1 MKDYCAGFQEYLV
14 NQKSVSENTL
24 ESYLRDVEHF
34 LAFLPEVGLESPV
47 NATVDVIS
55 RYMAKLEG
63 LKRSNATITRN
74 VASIRCFYQY
84 LILSGKTD
92 HNPAKCVTLEKA
104 QKKLPQILSGKEIEL
119 LLSQP
124 NPEEPKGCR
133 DKAMLELL
141 YATGIRVTEL
151 VDLNIEDINLQ
162 TGMLYCKSGKN
173 DRVIPVYSTAV
184 TAIADYLARVRGLLV
199 SPDGGQALF
208 TNLNGRRLTRQGFWK
223 IVKGYAEQAHI
234 VKEITPHTLRHS
246 FALHLLENGAEL
258 KDIQA
263 MLGHAD
269 ISSTQ
274 VYVHLLNDHFK
285 EVYNNCHPRARIG

>member
-1 MKDYCAGFQEYLV
+1 MKDYCIGFQEYLV

-34 LAFLPEVGLESPV
+34 LAFLPELGIDDPV
-47 NATVDVIS
+47 SASVDTIN

-84 LILSGKTD
+84 LILSGKTSN
-92 HNPAKCVTLEKA
+92 NPAKCVKLEKS

-124 NPEEPKGCR
+124 NVEEPKGCR

-151 VDLNIEDINLQ
+151 VDLNIEDINLH

-184 TAIADYLARVRGLLV
+184 TAIADYLARVRSMLI

-208 TNLNGRRLTRQGFWK
+208 TNLNGHRLTRQGFWK